1 MGHWNFNTN
10 ICREGNCQCNCINN
24 QTGEISE
31 LMWDGRTCNTNNDCT
46 GDNALACMTM
56 CYELDHEFFGTQSLP
71 PQQLGRRRPG
81 TGPYTPGRGRGR
93 RGRGYNRGGRVNTNR
108 SRFSGRTQNNPK
120 GKPKK

>member
-71 PQQLGRRRPG
+71 PQQLGSQRRRQ
-81 TGPYTPGRGRGR
+81 PYTPGRRGR
-93 RGRGYNRGGRVNTNR
+93 RGYNKGGKVNTNN
-108 SRFSGRTQNNPK
+108 RFSGRSQSNSK
-120 GKPKK
+120 GKSNK